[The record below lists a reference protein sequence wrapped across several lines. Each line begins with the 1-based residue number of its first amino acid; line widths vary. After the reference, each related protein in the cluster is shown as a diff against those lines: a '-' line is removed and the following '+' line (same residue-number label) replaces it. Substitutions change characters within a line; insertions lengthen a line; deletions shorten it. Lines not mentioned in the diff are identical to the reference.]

1 MCTDVRQPKMIFK
14 LLRFSSPII
23 SQFRVYFREI
33 VDLYKGIFARI
44 AKMLSITV
52 LNLLCQFLSV
62 LSMQMSASDLKL
74 NYFRVC
80 GNCRTGFP
88 KHSVSCT
95 LIISLFRIYL
105 REIVDLYQGIF
116 ARIAKMLSITVFNL
130 LCQFLSA
137 LSMQMSA
144 SDLELNYFRVCG
156 NCRTGFSKHSVSCTL
171 IISLFRV
178 YFRETVD

>member
-1 MCTDVRQPKMIFK
+1 MCTDVRQPNMIFK

-23 SQFRVYFREI
+23 SQFRVYLREI

-44 AKMLSITV
+44 AKKLSIAV
-52 LNLLCQFLSV
+52 LNLLCQFLS
-62 LSMQMSASDLKL
+62 
-74 NYFRVC
+74 
-80 GNCRTGFP
+80 P
-88 KHSVSCT
+88 
-95 LIISLFRIYL
+95 
-105 REIVDLYQGIF
+105 
-116 ARIAKMLSITVFNL
+116 
-130 LCQFLSA
+130 

-178 YFRETVD
+178 YLRETVD

>member
-1 MCTDVRQPKMIFK
+1 MCTDVRQPNMIFK
-14 LLRFSSPII
+14 LPRFSNPII
-23 SQFRVYFREI
+23 SQFRVYLREI

-52 LNLLCQFLSV
+52 LNLLCQFLS
-62 LSMQMSASDLKL
+62 
-74 NYFRVC
+74 
-80 GNCRTGFP
+80 P
-88 KHSVSCT
+88 
-95 LIISLFRIYL
+95 
-105 REIVDLYQGIF
+105 
-116 ARIAKMLSITVFNL
+116 
-130 LCQFLSA
+130 

-178 YFRETVD
+178 YFRERVDWYTNKDIFVSIAKKLLITILCCANFLDRSARYANLGIIRIENYCPAV